1 MWCINLSNLA
11 TGILWFL
18 AIASFGG
25 VICLIFAVRCTETMH
40 EMYRKRVQANEHDIG
55 NLKVDVEWRAPK
67 EKEVKK

>member
-25 VICLIFAVRCTETMH
+25 VICLIFAVRCTELCY
-40 EMYRKRVQANEHDIG
+40 EMWKKRIQENESDIASLRVDVDG
-55 NLKVDVEWRAPK
+55 IKKNLKIRW
-67 EKEVKK
+67 